1 MMGIKFFEDI
11 KDNSLAGG
19 KGLSLSKL
27 YKNGFNVP
35 NGYVI
40 EANLFDD
47 FLKANNVEE
56 KICNLINNCD
66 IDNQEKLENTSKE
79 ICEIISNCVVDND
92 VILSI
97 INSFE
102 KLDCEYVAV
111 RSSATLEDGKDC
123 AWAGQLESFLNVTKH
138 EVVGAV
144 KNCWRSAFSP
154 RAIFY
159 RAKNAEKNNMSVAV
173 VVQKM
178 IQSDISGVGF
188 SINPTNNNFDEIVIE
203 GAFGLG
209 EAIVSGSVTPD
220 TYIVARGEILNKIVR
235 NQRQKLMMID
245 GRNEWVDIENSELQK
260 LSDAQILDLANTIK
274 KIEIFYGFPV
284 DVEWGIQNGELYVL
298 QARPITTVNDNKMN
312 EVISKV
318 KQAGNWQYYV
328 SRKFNWLLESTQI
341 YASGK
346 LVQDKLLGFNVALKN
361 YLILN
366 GDEYSL
372 EFDFEDICR
381 VLKDRFDK
389 DLDFFDRFAKK
400 EIEIVEDV
408 KRYIEKLKKSD
419 FKEFSLEE
427 LYEELVCFNDVYVA
441 SCVPGFTRPD
451 DFLELEVKNE
461 LNKMGYESNEVEEI
475 FSKIATCPN
484 YLPVFYSEEP
494 LDLLK
499 IALKKKNGDDIS
511 DLLNAHIEKYSW
523 LKAPLAFEDVYFTR
537 EDYIERLENLESED
551 IDGKIANILEI
562 RREDDEEY
570 LEILEKYKFSER
582 FVKLSKAIR
591 DFILLRTYTTGYS
604 DNLFFVARH
613 SLFEAISDRLGIQV
627 DDLIMFGYAEILE
640 IIKRG
645 HVLSGDLKIVEDRR
659 TGFAIVWMNGNVE
672 TFRGKDI
679 LQLQAEIGKTY
690 KISKNSED
698 DSIQGTVACPGKVV
712 GNVKVLLDYR
722 DVTKVERGDI
732 IVATMTTPDYI
743 SAMEKASGFIT
754 DEGGIT
760 CHAAIISREF
770 NVPCVVGTVNATERL
785 KDGQRIEL
793 DAYNGVVK
801 II

>member
-1 MMGIKFFEDI
+1 MMEIKFFEDI
-11 KDNSLAGG
+11 RDNSLAGG

-79 ICEIISNCVVDND
+79 ICEIIANCVIDND
-92 VILSI
+92 VILNI
-97 INSFE
+97 ISSFE

-123 AWAGQLESFLNVTKH
+123 AWAGQLESFLNVTKY
-138 EVVGAV
+138 EIVEAV

-159 RAKNAEKNNMSVAV
+159 RVKNAEKNDMSVAV

-188 SINPTNNNFDEIVIE
+188 SINPTNNNFNEIVIE
-203 GAFGLG
+203 GVWGLG

-220 TYIVARGEILNKIVR
+220 TYIVASGEILSKTVR
-235 NQRQKLMMID
+235 NQRQKLVMMD
-245 GRNEWVDIENSELQK
+245 GRNEWIDIENSELQK
-260 LSDAQILDLANTIK
+260 LSDAQILDLASTIK
-274 KIEIFYGFPV
+274 KIERFYGFPV
-284 DVEWGIQNGELYVL
+284 DVEWGMQNGELYVL

-318 KQAGNWQYYV
+318 KQVGIWQYYV
-328 SRKFNWLLESTQI
+328 SRKFNWFLESTQI

-372 EFDFEDICR
+372 ESDFETICR
-381 VLKDRFDK
+381 VLKDRFNK
-389 DLDFFDRFAKK
+389 DLDFFEKFAKK

-427 LYEELVCFNDVYVA
+427 LSEELVCFNHVYVA

-461 LNKMGYESNEVEEI
+461 LEKMGFESNEVEEI

-499 IALKKKNGDDIS
+499 IALKKKNGDDVT

-537 EDYIERLENLESED
+537 EEYIERLENLESED

-562 RREDDEEY
+562 RRKDDEEY

-613 SLFEAISDRLGIQV
+613 SLLEAISDRLGIQV
-627 DDLIMFGYAEILE
+627 NDLIMFGYAEILE

-645 HVLSGDLKIVEDRR
+645 YVSSEDLKMVEDRR
-659 TGFAIVWMNGNVE
+659 TGFAIVWMNGKVE

-698 DSIQGTVACPGKVV
+698 DGIQGTVACPGKVV